1 MTFVAVQQA
10 WERWLAARGALTAGS
25 RTNPAPEPV
34 AAEARAAFAAYW
46 EAAGA
51 YEREHPE
58 LVGFRSRFPGWWV
71 DGTHAGGIVDAEP
84 PAKDEALSKSE
95 RDYRRKR
102 RGL

>member
-1 MTFVAVQQA
+1 VTFVAVQQA

-58 LVGFRSRFPGWWV
+58 LVGFRSRFPG
-71 DGTHAGGIVDAEP
+71 IVDAEP